1 MAEKATGSGDKPLAE
16 AGTEARN
23 LEKTEFLF
31 LNQCFI
37 FGFK

>member
-1 MAEKATGSGDKPLAE
+1 MAEKAMGSADKPLAEE

-31 LNQCFI
+31 
-37 FGFK
+37 